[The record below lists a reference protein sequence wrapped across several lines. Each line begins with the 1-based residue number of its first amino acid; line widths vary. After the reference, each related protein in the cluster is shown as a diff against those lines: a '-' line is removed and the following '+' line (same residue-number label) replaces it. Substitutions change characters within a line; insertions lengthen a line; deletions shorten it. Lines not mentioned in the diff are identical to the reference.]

1 MRNAMPICYPRF
13 MTGPSLPEFYRRLH
27 TGNPGDVQFYE
38 RATQGAQEVLE
49 LGCGWGRISVP
60 LLESGAAV
68 TGLDLEPKFIEAAK
82 RSTDHNPRAQ
92 FLCQDIRSFSLAAG
106 AESKTFDRIIIPYN
120 TLYSLGGPSGAR
132 KCFERAKAHLAPDG
146 ELWLDVYPMDA
157 MHAALK
163 AGEDGGE
170 DDDEPVAIQ
179 DWDGRP
185 VRIFETSSL
194 DHQTQRLEVIYAAV
208 DDAGACLAELAMT
221 HDYLLFDQIQSL
233 LETAG
238 LSVLGGFGSFH
249 GAPLDE
255 DAEQC
260 IVGACLGAPDH

>member
-146 ELWLDVYPMDA
+146 ELWL
-157 MHAALK
+157 
-163 AGEDGGE
+163 
-170 DDDEPVAIQ
+170 EPVAIQ